1 MSVLWTFLLVTAFV
15 ALFLLICTLRQP
27 GTLKLNELIKELLEN
42 GFFQLQPTD
51 WLSKKGFKVVHD
63 DTGSILYVQ
72 YDAFGFFTCY
82 YTPAGDFISE
92 NYYAFDGVRDTD
104 GVPSDL
110 PADSPESR

>member
-1 MSVLWTFLLVTAFV
+1 MSVLWTFLLVTASV
-15 ALFLLICTLRQP
+15 ALLLLILLPSPR
-27 GTLKLNELIKELLEN
+27 TLKLNEVIEELLAG

-63 DTGSILYVQ
+63 DTGSTLYVQ

-92 NYYAFDGVRDTD
+92 DYYAFDGVCDTD